1 MTQNLN
7 DIKPISVFEEHI
19 IRAAK
24 LGVGMANSLATDIAI
39 KALQAEES
47 QMTDTL
53 GAPSY
58 YDAAR
63 YGLLWHEL
71 ASDVVGEA

>member
-24 LGVGMANSLATDIAI
+24 LGVGMANSLATDMAI
-39 KALQAEES
+39 RTLQAEEAEL
-47 QMTDTL
+47 TDSL
-53 GAPSY
+53 GAPGY
-58 YDAAR
+58 YDTAR
-63 YGLLWHEL
+63 IGLVWHDL
-71 ASDVVGEA
+71 ASVTIGDA

>member
-1 MTQNLN
+1 M
-7 DIKPISVFEEHI
+7 
-19 IRAAK
+19 
-24 LGVGMANSLATDIAI
+24 DIAI

-71 ASDVVGEA
+71 ASDSAGEA

>member
-19 IRAAK
+19 LRAAR
-24 LGVGMANSLATDIAI
+24 LGAGMANSLAMDIAI

-47 QMTDTL
+47 QVSDTI

-58 YDAAR
+58 YDTAR
-63 YGLLWHEL
+63 FGLLWHEL
-71 ASDVVGEA
+71 ASDTVGES

>member
-24 LGVGMANSLATDIAI
+24 LGIGMANSLATDVAI
-39 KALQAEES
+39 RALQAEEAEY
-47 QMTDTL
+47 TDSL

-63 YGLLWHEL
+63 FGLVWHEL
-71 ASDVVGEA
+71 ASVTVGEA

>member
-7 DIKPISVFEEHI
+7 DIKPISVFEEQI
-19 IRAAK
+19 LRAAK
-24 LGVGMANSLATDIAI
+24 LGAGMANSLAMDIAI
-39 KALQAEES
+39 KALQAEEG

-63 YGLLWHEL
+63 FGLLWHDL
-71 ASDVVGEA
+71 ASDTIGEA

>member
-1 MTQNLN
+1 MTQNHN

-19 IRAAK
+19 LRAAQ
-24 LGVGMANSLATDIAI
+24 LGVGMANRLAMDIAI
-39 KALQAEES
+39 KALQAEER

-53 GAPSY
+53 GAPGY

-63 YGLLWHEL
+63 FGLLWHDL
-71 ASDVVGEA
+71 ASDSVGEA

>member
-7 DIKPISVFEEHI
+7 NVKPISVFEEHVL
-19 IRAAK
+19 RAAK
-24 LGVGMANSLATDIAI
+24 VAVGMANSLAMDIAI
-39 KALQAEES
+39 KALQAEEN

-53 GAPSY
+53 GAPGY

-63 YGLLWHEL
+63 LGLLWNDL
-71 ASDVVGEA
+71 ASDTIGDA